1 METFGAYTSLS
12 FVLIILIFGFL
23 LKVLGS
29 LLCSDC
35 YSSCTLFFSGM
46 CKTISFIFIAWSVVV
61 LLFASKD
68 KISIIHLN
76 TKNSFRQVNVESLFA
91 IKDEPIP
98 LSESVD
104 NVPIVNTVKYVVEL
118 SDDDVNC
125 LELFNAK

>member
-1 METFGAYTSLS
+1 MENFGVYTSLS
-12 FVLIILIFGFL
+12 FVFIILIFGFL

-68 KISIIHLN
+68 KISITHIN
-76 TKNSFRQVNVESLFA
+76 TKNSFRQVNVENLFA
-91 IKDEPIP
+91 IQDEPVP
-98 LSESVD
+98 LSESI
-104 NVPIVNTVKYVVEL
+104 NNMPIVNTVKYVVEL
-118 SDDDVNC
+118 SDEDVNC
-125 LELFNAK
+125 LELFDAR